1 MGQLIDFIVNHWFLC
16 SLFAILLVIF
26 LLNEFKQR
34 AHGIK
39 RLSPQQVIDLMNH
52 QHAVVIDTRESELFE
67 TGHIIGALNIKV
79 SELETKKS
87 KLNKFKSKPLIVV
100 CAQGVSST
108 QFANALQQAGFEQVF
123 QLEGGLAAWQQEQ
136 FPLTKE
142 VVTKI

>member
-1 MGQLIDFIVNHWFLC
+1 MGQLIDFILNHWFLC

-26 LLNEFKQR
+26 LINEFKHR

-52 QHAVVIDTRESELFE
+52 EHAIVIDIREGNLFE
-67 TGHIIGALNIKV
+67 AGHIIGALNIKLDEFD
-79 SELETKKS
+79 SKKS
-87 KLNKFKSKPLIVV
+87 KLNKYKSKPLIVV
-100 CAQGVSST
+100 CAQGASSPK
-108 QFANALQQAGFEQVF
+108 FADLLRQAGFEQVF

-142 VVTKI
+142 G